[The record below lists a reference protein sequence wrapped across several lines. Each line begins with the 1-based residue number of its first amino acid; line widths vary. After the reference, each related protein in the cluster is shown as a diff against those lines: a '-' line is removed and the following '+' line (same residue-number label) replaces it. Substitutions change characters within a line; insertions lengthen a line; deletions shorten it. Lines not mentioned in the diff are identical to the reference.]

1 MQLDIGDKP
10 MHDANYVKRGNKM
23 ATLAGLQHNR
33 FKSSIKASLSQKGFT
48 LIEAMI
54 VVATIGILAAIAI
67 PNYTAY
73 VKRGKAAEATSNLAN
88 LRVQMEQFYQ
98 DNRTYVGGP
107 CAPAT
112 GAVNFTYA
120 CPVVPTA
127 TAYTLAATGVAARGM
142 TSFAFSVDQNNA
154 KTSTFDG
161 TVGATCWL
169 TRYGGTC

>member
-1 MQLDIGDKP
+1 
-10 MHDANYVKRGNKM
+10 MHIFINTRRQP
-23 ATLAGLQHNR
+23 LQNAISLGILKAHISQ
-33 FKSSIKASLSQKGFT
+33 KSLLQKGFT
-48 LIEAMI
+48 LIELMI
-54 VVATIGILAAIAI
+54 VVAVIGILAAIAI

-73 VKRGKAAEATSNLAN
+73 VQRGKAAEATSNLAN

-107 CAPAT
+107 CTPAA

-127 TAYTLAATGVAARGM
+127 TTYTLAATGVVAKGM

-161 TVGATCWL
+161 TPGTTCWL